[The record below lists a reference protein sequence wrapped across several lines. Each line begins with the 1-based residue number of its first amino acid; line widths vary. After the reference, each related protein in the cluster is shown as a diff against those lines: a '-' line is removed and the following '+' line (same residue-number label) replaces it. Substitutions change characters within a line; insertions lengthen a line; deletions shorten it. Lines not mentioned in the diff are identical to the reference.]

1 VARNTALGGPVTR
14 RLRSGL
20 AGFVVLCALCALTAC
35 SAGRAAHGSA
45 TADRAEVMAAPP
57 ATSTAPA
64 IVRRREARPQRSA
77 VGELVLEVYFLR
89 TVDGRQYLAPE
100 RHAVPATRAVAAAAV
115 RELLAGRPLFGG
127 SRPPFAA
134 GTRLRG
140 VRLDGGTATVDLS
153 REVLRGPPGDA
164 ERYPLQALVHT
175 VTQFRT
181 VKRVVVAVEGRV
193 SGTVAGR
200 SLAAFW
206 GAAPGEPLVRDR
218 AIRLAPITLV
228 APVPGDVVRGGRLV
242 VKGEA
247 SVHEGTVSLR
257 LRDAGGR
264 AVAQGYTTAST
275 GAPGRGPF
283 SGALTFP
290 PPDGPQRWTLE
301 VFEVSAEDGSVV
313 YSVQVP
319 VRVGR

>member
-1 VARNTALGGPVTR
+1 VARKTALGGPVTR

-20 AGFVVLCALCALTAC
+20 AGFAVLCALGALPAC
-35 SAGRAAHGSA
+35 SAGRAARGSRP
-45 TADRAEVMAAPP
+45 ADRAEVMPPP

-64 IVRRREARPQRSA
+64 IVSRREAGPRRST
-77 VGELVLEVYFLR
+77 VGQLLLEVYYLR
-89 TVDGRQYLAPE
+89 TVDGRQYLVPE

-115 RELLAGRPLFGG
+115 RELLAGRPLFPG

-140 VRLDGGTATVDLS
+140 VRLRGDTATVDLS
-153 REVLRGPPGDA
+153 REVLRGPGGDP

-181 VKRVVVAVEGRV
+181 VKRMVVAVEGRV

-200 SLAAFW
+200 SLPAFW
-206 GAAPGEPLVRDR
+206 DAAPGEPLVRDR
-218 AIRLAPITLV
+218 AIRLAPIALATP
-228 APVPGDVVRGGRLV
+228 APGDVVAGGRLV

-247 SVHEGTVSLR
+247 SVFEGNVSLR

-264 AVAQGYTTAST
+264 VMAQGYTTAST

-283 SGALTFP
+283 SGALTFAAP
-290 PPDGPQRWTLE
+290 AGPQRWTLE

-313 YSVQVP
+313 YSVHVP
-319 VRVGR
+319 VQVGR

>member
-1 VARNTALGGPVTR
+1 VARKTALGGPVTR
-14 RLRSGL
+14 RLRAGL
-20 AGFVVLCALCALTAC
+20 AGFAVLCVLCALSAC
-35 SAGRAAHGSA
+35 SAGRAARGSA
-45 TADRAEVMAAPP
+45 SADRADVTAAP
-57 ATSTAPA
+57 ATSTARA
-64 IVRRREARPQRSA
+64 VVKRREARPQRSA
-77 VGELVLEVYFLR
+77 AGELLLQVYFLR
-89 TVDGRQYLAPE
+89 TVGGRQYLVPE

-115 RELLAGRPLFGG
+115 RELLAGRPLFPG

-153 REVLRGPPGDA
+153 REVLRGPAGDP

-200 SLAAFW
+200 SLTAFW
-206 GAAPGEPLVRDR
+206 DVAPGEPLVRDR
-218 AIRLAPITLV
+218 AIRLAPIALATPL
-228 APVPGDVVRGGRLV
+228 PGDVVAGGRLV

-247 SVHEGTVSLR
+247 SVHEGNVSLR

-264 AVAQGYTTAST
+264 VMAQGYTTAST

-283 SGALTFP
+283 SGALTFAA
-290 PPDGPQRWTLE
+290 PDGPQRWTLE

-313 YSVQVP
+313 YSVNVP
-319 VRVGR
+319 VQVGR